1 MKDHTFSAERDPTER
16 GGGGGRGGGAKRP
29 FEFLPSSAAPGHHLS
44 HQSGD
49 WLFPPPP
56 LGLNLFL
63 GSLRFQRPITRL
75 CRASWPFL
83 LILLVALARFT
94 YIPDLSLGLV
104 HLLGCADL
112 SVFRRCREIIKASP
126 LFLFR
131 F

>member
-1 MKDHTFSAERDPTER
+1 MVIDSAFMEKKHTNSGPLRESAD
-16 GGGGGRGGGAKRP
+16 KHSIY
-29 FEFLPSSAAPGHHLS
+29 PSSAAPGHHLS

-49 WLFPPPP
+49 WLFPP

-83 LILLVALARFT
+83 LILLVALALIT

-104 HLLGCADL
+104 RMLGYAEVPVL
-112 SVFRRCREIIKASP
+112 RR
-126 LFLFR
+126 
-131 F
+131 